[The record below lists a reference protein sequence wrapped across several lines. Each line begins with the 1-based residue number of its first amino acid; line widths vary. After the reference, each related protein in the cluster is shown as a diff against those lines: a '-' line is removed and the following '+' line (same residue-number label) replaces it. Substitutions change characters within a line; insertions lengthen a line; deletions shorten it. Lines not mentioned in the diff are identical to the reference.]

1 MRVIVTAVLAAA
13 LAGALAACGGSSS
26 NNPTSNVPPAPANL
40 TLTSPAFKAGGT
52 VPREFTCDGE
62 GISPPLRWSSVP
74 KGAKQF
80 ALLVEDPDASGGA
93 FVHWTVFDIGPT
105 IRSIEAATK
114 PPGSREGTNSSGRVV
129 YAPLCPPKGDNA
141 HRYVF
146 TLYALKQDLALDQGA
161 QPNELHVAIK
171 SSAAARG
178 QLTGRY
184 ARR

>member
-13 LAGALAACGGSSS
+13 LAGALAACGGSS
-26 NNPTSNVPPAPANL
+26 NKPTNSPPPAPANL
-40 TLTSPAFKAGGT
+40 SLTSPAFKDGGT
-52 VPREFTCDGE
+52 IPREFTCDGE

-80 ALLVEDPDASGGA
+80 ALLVEDPDAPGGT

-105 IRSIEAATK
+105 IRRIEAASK
-114 PPGSREGTNSSGRVV
+114 PPGSREGTNSSGQVV
-129 YAPLCPPKGDNA
+129 YAPLCPPRGADA

-146 TLYALKQDLALDQGA
+146 TLYALKQDLTLERGA
-161 QPNELHVAIK
+161 QPNELHAAIK
-171 SSAAARG
+171 STAAARG